1 MTNVIGEKKH
11 SGKLLEDL
19 GLDESWVNVL
29 GEFLDADYMHTLGV
43 SVANQR
49 KTNIVHPQSHK
60 VFKAFKNTP
69 FSEVNVVLL
78 GQDPYHNSVGQLEV
92 ATGLCFE
99 SGVENFTPPSLRNIN
114 KELINDLELYTPNL
128 NSWSKQGVL
137 MMNTALTVVHEQP
150 ESHLHYWTEFT
161 ESVFKAL
168 SKKKDIIYVLWGRK
182 SQIYKMFID
191 PNENFI
197 LEAAHPSP
205 FSANSGFFGCK
216 HFSKVNEILKANGK
230 KTINW

>member
-1 MTNVIGEKKH
+1 MTNVIGERKPSRKI
-11 SGKLLEDL
+11 LEEL
-19 GLDESWVNVL
+19 NLDSSWV
-29 GEFLDADYMHTLGV
+29 DALSDILHEDYMYALGV
-43 SVANQR
+43 NIANQR
-49 KTNIVHPQSHK
+49 KQYLVHPQKHK

-69 FSEVNVVLL
+69 FSDVNVVLV
-78 GQDPYHNSVGQLEV
+78 GQDPYHSSVGQLEV

-99 SGVENFTPPSLRNIN
+99 SGVENFVPPSLRNIH
-114 KELINDLELYTPNL
+114 KELISDLELYTPNL

-137 MMNTALTVVHEQP
+137 MMNTALTVIHEHP
-150 ESHLHYWTEFT
+150 ESHIQYWMEFT
-161 ESVFKAL
+161 EGIFRAL
-168 SKKKDIIYVLWGRK
+168 AKKKDVIYVLWGRK
-182 SQIYKMFID
+182 SQMYKMFIN

-216 HFSKVNEILKANGK
+216 HFSKINEILKINGK